1 MHAPQVGFSCSESHK
16 GYTVTIIIASLGIG
30 IHQTNAC
37 PQMRYPVGIWKAFQV
52 LLSFLLLIQ
61 RYFSQILCCFSHAL
75 RPQKAIS
82 AVICKHNPIS
92 VLSSIFS

>member
-37 PQMRYPVGIWKAFQV
+37 PQMRYLVGIWNSFLV
-52 LLSFLLLIQ
+52 LPSFLLLIQ
-61 RYFSQILCCFSHAL
+61 QYFSQILCCFSHAL
-75 RPQKAIS
+75 RSQKAIS
-82 AVICKHNPIS
+82 AVICQHNAIS
-92 VLSSIFS
+92 TLSSVFS